1 MDFGALP
8 PEINSA
14 RMYSGYR
21 AGSMLDAAAAWD
33 KLADDLYCTAAS
45 YQSIITTLTDEG
57 WQGSASDSM
66 DAAVAPYMN
75 WLTSTAAQAEEIAS
89 QARAAASAY
98 EAAFAAVVPPPVIEA
113 NRAQLASLIAG
124 NVISQNTPAMNAVE
138 ADYGEMWAQDASAMY
153 RYAGASA
160 AAATL
165 TPLAPPSLGG
175 SSLEAAADTS
185 DAASAQDALAQLTY
199 ALPRVL
205 QSLAQPLQSTSA
217 ISAIT
222 GLLKLTSFSSPV
234 SAFVSAISS
243 PASMTSSGT
252 SAAMST
258 LKILGSPPVAVSLAV
273 GRGVSVGKLSVPRSW
288 GGAACG
294 GLRSIA

>member
-8 PEINSA
+8 PEINST

-21 AGSMLDAAAAWD
+21 AGSMLEAAAAWD

-45 YQSIITTLTDEG
+45 HQSIITTLTDEG

-66 DAAVAPYMN
+66 AAAVAPYMN

-98 EAAFAAVVPPPVIEA
+98 EAAFAALVPPPVIEA

-124 NVISQNTPAMNAVE
+124 NVISQNMPAMNAVE

-165 TPLAPPSLGG
+165 TPLAPPSPGG
-175 SSLEAAADTS
+175 NSLEAAADTS
-185 DAASAQDALAQLTY
+185 DAASTQDALAQLTY

-252 SAAMST
+252 SAAMWT
-258 LKILGSPPVAVSLAV
+258 LKTLN
-273 GRGVSVGKLSVPRSW
+273 
-288 GGAACG
+288 
-294 GLRSIA
+294 